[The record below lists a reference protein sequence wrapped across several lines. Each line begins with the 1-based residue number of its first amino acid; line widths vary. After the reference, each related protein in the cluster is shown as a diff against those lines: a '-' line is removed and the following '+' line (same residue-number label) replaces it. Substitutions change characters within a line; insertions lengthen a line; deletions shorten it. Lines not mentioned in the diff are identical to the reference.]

1 VLFGYIID
9 PDTGKIV
16 AVIRN
21 GGVFRNGKEGARIAI
36 VINSNLYDLSGN
48 LIGRLDEQNMI
59 DVRTWSMPVAF
70 RKLLGVPQDGRH
82 PALSSS

>member
-1 VLFGYIID
+1 
-9 PDTGKIV
+9 
-16 AVIRN
+16 
-21 GGVFRNGKEGARIAI
+21 
-36 VINSNLYDLSGN
+36 LYDLNGN

-82 PALSSS
+82 PDLMSPPTAPSLIRRGVPTPIGARFFPRLWNSALRQRLTPDEE